1 MGFNSCTTEASQTK
15 LDVHQRIIVIY
26 ICFKFH
32 EILFSDY
39 LVMAPNGQ
47 ADTQRQKDERA
58 K

>member
-47 ADTQRQKDERA
+47 ADTQKTDERA